1 MITGEIRRR
10 AESRN
15 MYKGPMDKDNGR
27 RGGLNVRSGGWAR
40 QGRVMGENGNNYN

>member
-15 MYKGPMDKDNGR
+15 MYKGPMDKDKR
-27 RGGLNVRSGGWAR
+27 VRGGLNVVGGGWVR
-40 QGRVMGENGNNYN
+40 QRRIKGEKRDNYN